1 MKKLGTYLLL
11 AFYALATFGFSAN
24 VHFCS
29 DEVAEIALN
38 SELSDASCGCGD
50 EDESSSCCQEKSF
63 EYKVDTKHLAQ
74 ALVNQTTKPFAPI
87 LTINQPLTKAELI
100 ETLLVQTFNFKLGQ
114 DPPLRILNCVYRL

>member
-11 AFYALATFGFSAN
+11 AFYALATVGFSAN

-29 DEVAEIALN
+29 DEVAEIAFN

-50 EDESSSCCQEKSF
+50 EDENSSCCNEKSF
-63 EYKVDTKHLAQ
+63 EYKIDTKHLAQ
-74 ALVNQTTKPFAPI
+74 AFVNQTNKPFAPI
-87 LTINQPLTKAELI
+87 LAINLPLPKAVLTGTIP
-100 ETLLVQTFNFKLGQ
+100 VQSFRFKLGQ